1 MRTMKEQ
8 EDDITHE
15 KVGRSV
21 CSWMG
26 GALVR
31 ASGEPSLALP
41 LTCSLVLEFI

>member
-8 EDDITHE
+8 EDNIMDE
-15 KVGRSV
+15 KVGGSV

-26 GALVR
+26 GALVW
-31 ASGEPSLALP
+31 ASGEPSLVSP